1 MLIDIY
7 HQEDQFSE
15 SANAYIEDSLKEKSL
30 ESRIRC
36 LSRAKES
43 LDKALLIP
51 GAGRKDNLRMNC
63 LPVRLSNVFDPG
75 PHRML
80 WGGSQTLEARDA
92 YP

>member
-1 MLIDIY
+1 MILQEDRQMLIDIY

-51 GAGRKDNLRMNC
+51 GAG
-63 LPVRLSNVFDPG
+63 SNDFTVIPLIRCGVKKIIIFG
-75 PHRML
+75 HPH
-80 WGGSQTLEARDA
+80 
-92 YP
+92 Y